1 MAIPLLKKARS
12 VRNYD
17 LYANH
22 AWYVPGVGGMFALF
36 GWFLAGTLLGS
47 LLIGI
52 IGIFLPPQVVLDY
65 GMLVAYPLSFLPAMV
80 FAAHKSQRNSLF
92 ETGYKLESSH
102 FGPFKGWQ
110 IALITVV
117 LTYAMMMA
125 SDLPNY
131 LNYKFT
137 TSIPA
142 LSDAYDKFVA
152 LMGDMLG
159 GPFWSTFLLAAI
171 FAPIFEEWL
180 CRGMVL
186 RGLLTKM
193 KPGWAIV
200 VSALFFALIHM
211 NPWQA
216 LNAFI
221 IGLVMGYVYY
231 KTGSLLL
238 TMLIH
243 FVNNGT
249 AVVMSQI
256 PSLEG
261 YDYWIDM
268 MGRNTYIMVYI
279 IGVSALIG
287 CLLVFRRI
295 PLEQERGNIDRHP
308 QRRLIWI
315 LPNGPGSSATTI
327 TTWFLLSLS

>member
-1 MAIPLLKKARS
+1 MTPPPLFKKARQ
-12 VRNYD
+12 VNNYD

-22 AWYVPGVGGMFALF
+22 AWYVPGVKGMFVLL
-36 GWFLAGTLLGS
+36 GWFLAGNLLGS
-47 LLIGI
+47 LVEVIGMA
-52 IGIFLPPQVVLDY
+52 FLPAEIIQKY
-65 GMLVAYPLSFLPAMV
+65 AMLVVYPLSFLPPMV
-80 FAAHKSQRNSLF
+80 YAAQKSQRNSLF
-92 ETGYKLESSH
+92 ETGYKLNSSH
-102 FGPFKGWQ
+102 FGPYSGWF
-110 IALITVV
+110 IGLMTVL
-117 LTYAMMMA
+117 LTFATMISA
-125 SDLPNY
+125 DLPNY
-131 LNYKFT
+131 LNYQWT
-137 TSIPA
+137 LSIPWMKE
-142 LSDAYDKFVA
+142 AYDMVME
-152 LMGDMLG
+152 LLQQMTG
-159 GPFWSTFLLAAI
+159 GPFWSSFLLTAI
-171 FAPIFEEWL
+171 FAPVFEEWL

-279 IGVSALIG
+279 IGVAALIG

-295 PLEQERGNIDRHP
+295 PLEQERGNIDTVT
-308 QRRLIWI
+308 L
-315 LPNGPGSSATTI
+315 NVD
-327 TTWFLLSLS
+327 

>member
-1 MAIPLLKKARS
+1 MQLRARK
-12 VRNYD
+12 VNNYD

-22 AWYVPGVGGMFALF
+22 AWYVPGVKGMFVLL
-36 GWFLAGTLLGS
+36 GWFLIGS
-47 LLIGI
+47 LFAGMVIGVV
-52 IGIFLPPQVVLDY
+52 GLLVPKQVIVDY
-65 GMLVAYPLSFLPAMV
+65 GNLVMYPLSFLPAMV
-80 FAAHKSQRNSLF
+80 YAAQKSQRNSIF
-92 ETGYKLESSH
+92 ETGYKLNSSH
-102 FGPFKGWQ
+102 FGPYSGWF
-110 IALITVV
+110 IGLVTVL
-117 LTYAMMMA
+117 LTFATMISA
-125 SDLPNY
+125 DLPNY
-131 LNYKFT
+131 LNYQWT
-137 TSIPA
+137 LSIPWMKE
-142 LSDAYDKFVA
+142 AYDMVMELLKQ
-152 LMGDMLG
+152 MTG
-159 GPFWSTFLLAAI
+159 GPFWSSFLLTAI
-171 FAPIFEEWL
+171 FAPVFEEWL

-268 MGRNTYIMVYI
+268 MGRNTYIMVYV
-279 IGVSALIG
+279 IGVAALIG

-295 PLEQERGNIDRHP
+295 PLEQERGNIDTVT
-308 QRRLIWI
+308 L
-315 LPNGPGSSATTI
+315 NVD
-327 TTWFLLSLS
+327 